1 MQFKLM
7 ATMAAGL
14 EAVTAKELQ
23 QMGYKTQ
30 TENGRVYF
38 EGDET
43 DIVRTNVWLRS
54 ADRIKIILK
63 QFKALTFDGLFEGV
77 KSIPWADYLPLDAAF
92 PVAGRAVRSKLH
104 SEPDV
109 QAITKKKRWWRAWLR
124 LTIDTAGCR
133 NGQQVPTGSINSQG
147 HCDHHY
153 RHHR

>member
-23 QMGYKTQ
+23 RLGYQTR

-38 EGDET
+38 EGDES

-63 QFKALTFDGLFEGV
+63 QFKVLTFDELFEGV
-77 KSIPWADYLPLDAAF
+77 KAIPWADYLPLDAAF

-109 QAITKKKRWWRAWLR
+109 QAITKKSGSGKYGDHLPPAR
-124 LTIDTAGCR
+124 TSTR
-133 NGQQVPTGSINSQG
+133 NGQQVPAGGIHPEG
-147 HCDHHY
+147 HRHHY
-153 RHHR
+153 N